1 MKIISHDLIQ
11 SIGIPPLEAY
21 HWVETMLAQKHEA
34 VLPPKISMH
43 QENHVFYNVMPC
55 ILPGKDR
62 MGVKVITRHP
72 EKVHGP
78 SLTSQIFLYEL
89 SSGNLLAVLDGSY
102 ITAMRTGAVTAHSIR
117 LLANPACRSIGL
129 IGLGIT
135 AAATMDV
142 FCKVEKDR
150 EMTVNLLWYK
160 NQAESFRDR
169 YAHHRNLR
177 FVFHDTPESVIR
189 SSEIIVSCVTYAEG
203 NFARDEDY
211 QPGCLV
217 LPVHSMGFQNCDLCF
232 DKVFV
237 DDIGHVKGFRYFD
250 RFKNLT
256 EISAIV
262 RGEAT
267 GRDHWQQRI
276 LVYNIGLA
284 IHDIYFADK
293 ILTGLP
299 NIPDLNFQGP
309 AEKMWL

>member
-1 MKIISHDLIQ
+1 MKIIGHDLIQ

-21 HWVETMLAQKHEA
+21 YWVEDMLAQKSEA

-55 ILPGKDR
+55 ILPSKDR

-72 EKVHGP
+72 EKTHGP

-89 SSGNLLAVLDGSY
+89 CSGNLLAILDGSY
-102 ITAMRTGAVTAHSIR
+102 ITAMRTGAVAAHSIR
-117 LLANPACRSIGL
+117 LLANPMYRFIGL

-142 FCKVEKDR
+142 LCALEPDR
-150 EMTVNLLWYK
+150 EVTVNLLRYK

-169 YAHHRNLR
+169 YAQRRNLR

-189 SSEIIVSCVTYAEG
+189 SSEVIVSCVTYAKE

-211 QPGCLV
+211 QPGCVV

-232 DKVFV
+232 DKVFA
-237 DDIGHVKGFRYFD
+237 DDIGHVKGFQYFE
-250 RFKNLT
+250 RFRNLT
-256 EISAIV
+256 EISSVV
-262 RGEAT
+262 RGET
-267 GRDHWQQRI
+267 VGRDHQQQRI

-299 NIPDLNFQGP
+299 DIPDLNFQGP